1 MISLRPEEE
10 KDKEKVLQII
20 EEAFR
25 NVENSDHQ
33 EHVLVENLRKS
44 QDFIPELSIVADF
57 VNDDTGEE
65 ELVGHILF
73 TKVTIENGSA
83 SFESLALAPVSVKP
97 EYQNQGI
104 GGHLIAFG
112 HVIAQE
118 LGFKSVV
125 LVGHE
130 KYYPKFEY
138 RKATDFGI
146 TFPFDV
152 PEENGM
158 AVELIE
164 DGLKG
169 VNGMVKYPKEFG
181 IEYKN

>member
-10 KDKEKVLQII
+10 RDYEKIFQVI

-25 NVENSDHQ
+25 NVEHSDHQ
-33 EHVLVENLRKS
+33 EHFLVEKLRKS
-44 QDFIPELSIVADF
+44 EDFIPELSIVADF

-73 TKVTIENGSA
+73 SKVTIENGLE

-125 LVGHE
+125 LIGHE

-138 RKATDFGI
+138 RKASDFGI
-146 TFPFDV
+146 TFPFDI
-152 PEENGM
+152 PDANGM
-158 AVELIE
+158 ATYNADTKSNRSYCSVVERLC
-164 DGLKG
+164 
-169 VNGMVKYPKEFG
+169 
-181 IEYKN
+181 

>member
-1 MISLRPEEE
+1 MITLRPEEE
-10 KDKEKVLQII
+10 KDREKVMKII
-20 EEAFR
+20 EEAFK
-25 NVENSDHQ
+25 NAENSNHQ
-33 EHVLVENLRKS
+33 EHFLVEKLRKS
-44 QDFIPELSIVADF
+44 EDFIPELSIVADF

-73 TKVTIENGSA
+73 TKVAIENDSS

-97 EYQNQGI
+97 EYQHQGI

-130 KYYPKFEY
+130 KYYPKFGY
-138 RKATDFGI
+138 KNARDFGI
-146 TFPFDV
+146 TFPFNV
-152 PEENGM
+152 PDENGM
-158 AVELIE
+158 VVELTE
-164 DGLKG
+164 NGLKEVRG
-169 VNGMVKYPKEFG
+169 IVKYPKEF
-181 IEYKN
+181 ETV

>member
-10 KDKEKVLQII
+10 RDYEKIFQLI

-33 EHVLVENLRKS
+33 EHFLVEKLRKS
-44 QDFIPELSIVADF
+44 EDFIPDLSIVADF

-73 TKVTIENGSA
+73 SKVTIKNGLE

-125 LVGHE
+125 LIGHE

-138 RKATDFGI
+138 RKASDFGI

-152 PEENGM
+152 PDANGM
-158 AVELIE
+158 AVELVE
-164 DGLKG
+164 NGLK
-169 VNGMVKYPKEFG
+169 NIKGMVKYPKEFE
-181 IEYKN
+181 IE

>member
-10 KDKEKVLQII
+10 RDKDKVLQII
-20 EEAFR
+20 EEAFK

-33 EHVLVENLRKS
+33 EHFLVEKLRQS
-44 QDFIPELSIVADF
+44 EDFIPDLSIVADF

-73 TKVTIENGSA
+73 TKVTIENDSE
-83 SFESLALAPVSVKP
+83 SFESLALAPVSIKP
-97 EYQNQGI
+97 EFQNQGI

-118 LGFKSVV
+118 MGYKSIV
-125 LVGHE
+125 LVGHD
-130 KYYPKFEY
+130 KYYPKFGY
-138 RKATDFGI
+138 TKASNFGI
-146 TFPFDV
+146 TFPFDI

-158 AVELIE
+158 AIELE
-164 DGLKG
+164 ENSLKDIQG
-169 VNGMVKYPKEFG
+169 VVKYPKEFG
-181 IEYKN
+181 IK